1 MCADWLEPIP
11 RDELELFDA
20 LSERTARRD
29 ELISQWEQQRAEL
42 RQTIAEMT
50 SKSTEILD
58 GGIAEA
64 TRAVADLMD
73 ALAKLDQCLE
83 TNAAIRRELEVEQAE
98 TKRDLEQMMQSLAES
113 GDV

>member
-1 MCADWLEPIP
+1 MSLDWLEPIP

-20 LSERTARRD
+20 LNERTVRRD
-29 ELISQWEQQRAEL
+29 GLISQWEQQRAEL

-50 SKSTEILD
+50 SKSVEILD

-64 TRAVADLMD
+64 TQAVADLMN

-113 GDV
+113 NGV